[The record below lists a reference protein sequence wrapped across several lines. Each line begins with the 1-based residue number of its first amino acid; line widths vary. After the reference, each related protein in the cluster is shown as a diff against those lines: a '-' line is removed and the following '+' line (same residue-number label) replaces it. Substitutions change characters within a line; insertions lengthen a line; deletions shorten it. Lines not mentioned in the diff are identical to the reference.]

1 MFRAEHSLR
10 QKVDT
15 PMAQSN
21 QLDRHGQL
29 AEKGRLLTGPA
40 RYSLQGICRNGHCQ
54 IKTADTSRARPAAEL
69 RLIDLTTPHAK

>member
-29 AEKGRLLTGPA
+29 AEKGRLVTGRNCVSSISRHTPVLGSMRRIA
-40 RYSLQGICRNGHCQ
+40 TSCDETRVPSLQQTLGFNN
-54 IKTADTSRARPAAEL
+54 K
-69 RLIDLTTPHAK
+69 